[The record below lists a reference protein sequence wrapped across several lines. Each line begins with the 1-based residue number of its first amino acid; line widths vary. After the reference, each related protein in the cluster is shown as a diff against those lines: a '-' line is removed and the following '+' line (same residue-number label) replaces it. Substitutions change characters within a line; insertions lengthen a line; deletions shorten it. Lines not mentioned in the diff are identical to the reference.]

1 MNCPLCNLINRLT
14 KHNEKIILWKSKV
27 KGLKLTGK
35 QYISKKEH
43 NKRFKDVV
51 LYFDK
56 DFLFVRSLRN
66 KSKNR
71 EFIVCIII
79 KHINKKEFRT
89 KKYAELLRRFDELI
103 IKFVSKKFSKFNKS
117 VRVVENFGSL
127 ASVPNHA
134 HKQIYYTITNNL
146 YLKYYPVKYE

>member
-1 MNCPLCNLINRLT
+1 MKCPLCDLINRLT
-14 KHNEKIILWKSKV
+14 KYNEKIIPWKSKV

-35 QYISKKEH
+35 QYISKKEG

-51 LYFDK
+51 LYLDK

-66 KSKNR
+66 KSNDR

-79 KHINKKEFRT
+79 KHINKKKFRT
-89 KKYAELLRRFDELI
+89 KKNIELLRKFDELI
-103 IKFVSKKFSKFNKS
+103 IEFVSKNFSKFDKS
-117 VRVVENFGSL
+117 VRVVENFGHL